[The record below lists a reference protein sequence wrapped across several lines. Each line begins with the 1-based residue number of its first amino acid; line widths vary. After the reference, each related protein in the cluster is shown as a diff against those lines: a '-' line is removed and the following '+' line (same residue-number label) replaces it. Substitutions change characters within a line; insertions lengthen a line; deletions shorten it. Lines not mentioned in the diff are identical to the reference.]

1 MQNVSKSS
9 KLIIGLVL
17 LSSLIS
23 FSGFALTLHQNT
35 NTTELVVQN
44 NSEASSVGAVDFTSK
59 YPIPTKPLSAFLSFD
74 FSSFLNVYNNTCRVK
89 LEAQNGIFNIILNYH
104 STDELKLIIPSN
116 TDKYNNIFI
125 G

>member
-23 FSGFALTLHQNT
+23 FSGFDLTLLQNT
-35 NTTELVVQN
+35 NTTELVFQN